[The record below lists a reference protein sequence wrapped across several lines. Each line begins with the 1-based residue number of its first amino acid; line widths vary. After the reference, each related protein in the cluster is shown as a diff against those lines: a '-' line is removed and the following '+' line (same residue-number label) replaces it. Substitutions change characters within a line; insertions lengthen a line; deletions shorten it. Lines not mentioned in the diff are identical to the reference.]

1 MKRVLILG
9 ADDDEFLGFEKMLES
24 DGKLGIYTC
33 GFSDLNYDLDGD
45 NTKIFIK
52 KTGED
57 VKNFDKIVVM
67 VMAKQMINCS
77 TYSAL
82 SCYCCKNGI
91 SLTDEPTI
99 SDIFGKLYQMW
110 KLWEQDVSVPK
121 TAFGDA
127 DFLAQKLADYGG
139 KAILK
144 PILGSMGN
152 NNYFVQSEEQLR
164 KIVGENVNK
173 DCHNVF
179 ILQEYI
185 ENIQD
190 VRIYSLDYK
199 AKLSVI
205 RTATTWENGESAVF
219 GRNIAAIFNPETNRT
234 PEAMTQNLSESEVLE
249 MLPSQDEFKKFSDVG
264 VKASKALGVGLS
276 GVDLVWDEKAN
287 RPVVLEVNRTPHITY
302 KIFAEQKMKVVRDW
316 LVEG

>member
-1 MKRVLILG
+1 MKSVLILG
-9 ADDDEFLGFEKMLES
+9 ANDDEFRNFKKMLEN
-24 DGKLGIYTC
+24 DGKLDVCIC

-52 KTGED
+52 QTGED

-82 SCYCCKNGI
+82 SCYCRKNDI
-91 SLTDEPTI
+91 NLTDEPII

-127 DFLAQKLADYGG
+127 DFLVQKLADYGG
-139 KAILK
+139 RAILK

-164 KIVGENVNK
+164 KIVGENVDK

-185 ENIQD
+185 ENTQD

-219 GRNIAAIFNPETNRT
+219 GRNIAAIFNPETNQI
-234 PEAMTQNLSESEVLE
+234 PEAMTKNLPESEVLG
-249 MLPSQDEFKKFSDVG
+249 MLPSQENLKRFSDVG

-276 GVDLVWDEKAN
+276 GVDLVWDKKVN

-316 LVEG
+316 LVEN